1 MSAAEV
7 IEVEMPDG
15 TIALAE
21 VLMADTVTD
30 ARTVGGLPLSAADKT
45 VRAFVGWAMNAIAT
59 ASADDGA
66 VRDAAVAGLR
76 LQRIGLEFGLK
87 LAVRSGAVTSVI
99 AQAGGEAT
107 AVIRLEWERPA
118 AKG

>member
-30 ARTVGGLPLSAADKT
+30 ARTAGRLRLGAADET
-45 VRAFVGWAMNAIAT
+45 VRAFVGWAVNAIVT
-59 ASADDGA
+59 APPLVLPMRELWSHN
-66 VRDAAVAGLR
+66 RS
-76 LQRIGLEFGLK
+76 LQSRHP
-87 LAVRSGAVTSVI
+87 V
-99 AQAGGEAT
+99 
-107 AVIRLEWERPA
+107 
-118 AKG
+118 